1 MTKTIFKKP
10 LRFKKNHFSAHD
22 VVWFAKNRKT
32 PIAWSTTA
40 DSNEIT
46 MLNQKYNGLINVIQ
60 AYDNNQILLGKESI
74 EIMQILLSYGITNLV
89 THNHIKKRRSL
100 N

>member
-1 MTKTIFKKP
+1 MTQTIFKKP
-10 LRFKKNHFSAHD
+10 LKFKKNHFLSHD

-40 DSNEIT
+40 DSNSIT
-46 MLNQKYNGLINVIQ
+46 LLNQQYDGLINVIT
-60 AYDNNQILLGKESI
+60 AYNNHQILLNKEEL
-74 EIMQILLSYGITNLV
+74 EIIQILISHGIANV
-89 THNHIKKRRSL
+89 TFSKISKL

>member
-1 MTKTIFKKP
+1 MTQTIFKKP
-10 LRFKKNHFSAHD
+10 LKFKKNHFLSHD

-46 MLNQKYNGLINVIQ
+46 MLNQEYNGLINIIR

-74 EIMQILLSYGITNLV
+74 EIIQILLSYGITNLK
-89 THNHIKKRRSL
+89 TYIRNK
-100 N
+100 